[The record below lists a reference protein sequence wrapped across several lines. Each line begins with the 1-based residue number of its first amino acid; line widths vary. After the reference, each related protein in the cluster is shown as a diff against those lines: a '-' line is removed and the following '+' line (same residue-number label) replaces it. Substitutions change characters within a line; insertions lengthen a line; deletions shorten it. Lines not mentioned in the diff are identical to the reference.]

1 MVETR
6 LRKESPE
13 SRSEAAEIMRAS
25 AEQGRTLR
33 PVGGG
38 TKLDWGA
45 AAARRDLDLST
56 ENLDRILEHNEGDL
70 TAVLEAG
77 VPLSRA
83 QETFAGAG
91 QMLALDPHLGNAGEA
106 TIGGILASGDSG
118 PLRHRYGAA
127 RDLVIGVTV
136 VLSDGTVAKAGG
148 KVIKNVAGYDLAKLF
163 TGSFGTLGLIAEVAV
178 RLHPLAKTTAS
189 VIGVA
194 DDPNVLAGAAS
205 ALAHAPLDLDC
216 LDVRWE
222 DGAGSVL
229 ARFGGAAAAGQA
241 RNALSV
247 LADNGIGGR
256 LEEED
261 DSLWERQRAGQRT
274 RDGTVVRISGVQ
286 AGLPRV
292 LRAAERVGASLV
304 GRAALG
310 LSWLTLSGGDA
321 EETAALVEDVRRELA
336 PFPCVVL
343 DAPPHVRG
351 SVDAWGEADGPGIEL
366 MRRVKLRFDPTGTYN
381 PGIFVGGI

>member
-25 AEQGRTLR
+25 AEQGMRLR

-91 QMLALDPHLGNAGEA
+91 QMLALDPHLGNAREA

-205 ALAHAPLDLDC
+205 ALAHAPLELDC

-229 ARFGGAAAAGQA
+229 ASFGGAAAAGQA

-247 LADNGIGGR
+247 LADSGIGAR

-261 DSLWERQRAGQRT
+261 GALWERQRAGQRT
-274 RDGTVVRISGVQ
+274 QGGTVVRISGVQ
-286 AGLPRV
+286 AGLLRV
-292 LRAAERVGASLV
+292 LRAADRLGASLV

-310 LSWLTLSGGDA
+310 LSWLTLPGGDA
-321 EETAALVEDVRRELA
+321 EETATLVEDVRRELA

-343 DAPPHVRG
+343 DAPPDVRG
-351 SVDAWGEADGPGIEL
+351 SVDVWGEADGPGIEL
-366 MRRVKLRFDPTGTYN
+366 MRRVKLRFDTTGT
-381 PGIFVGGI
+381 